1 MKIATALIALVP
13 TLAWAGP
20 FDGTW
25 VTDVNTIT
33 VTGTPDSYLV
43 AGGMFNCDSCY
54 PGLKVK
60 ADGTD
65 HKVMGHAYYDTAAV
79 KILDAQRISMTTH
92 AAGKLMTE
100 RTFTVTADGKSMSEE
115 FVTYEGVKPAKGKVV
130 YTRVASPPT
139 GAHALSGSWQQ
150 QAAGSAFSA
159 DLLTA
164 TYVETPDGLKMS
176 TPTGLSYD
184 AKFDGKEYLT
194 VGDIG
199 KTMVSLKRV
208 NARTIQET
216 DSRDGKVTDI
226 AVCKVSADGKTMTI
240 VDDDKL
246 HGTHSA
252 QTTNR
257 KTN

>member
-1 MKIATALIALVP
+1 MKLITTLIALVP

-25 VTDVNTIT
+25 VTDANSIA
-33 VTGTPDSYLV
+33 VTGTPDTYLV
-43 AGGMFNCDSCY
+43 IGGMFNCDSCY

-60 ADGTD
+60 ADGND

-79 KILDAQRISMTTH
+79 KVLDAQRVSMTTH
-92 AAGKLMTE
+92 AAAKLVAE
-100 RTFTVTADGKSMSEE
+100 RTFTVSSDGKSMTEE
-115 FVTYEGVKPAKGKVV
+115 FVTYEGVKPAKGKVT
-130 YTRVASPPT
+130 YSRVAAPPA

-150 QAAGSAFSA
+150 AAAGSTFSA

-164 TYVETPDGLKMS
+164 TYTETPDGLKMS

-194 VGDIG
+194 AGDPG

-208 NARTIQET
+208 NPRTIEET
-216 DSRDGKVTDI
+216 DTRDGKVTD
-226 AVCKVSADGKTMTI
+226 VVVSKVSADGKTMTI

-246 HGTHSA
+246 HGTKA
-252 QTTNR
+252 TFNAN
-257 KTN
+257 KKAN